1 MHKVRGL
8 NMAFSSNLKYLMD
21 YFDVSNYKLAQ
32 YIKSSQTSVKNWV
45 TGERLPHP
53 KTQKL
58 IAELFGVTVEELNA
72 DEFPHIKG
80 EHKLPLQKK
89 ARPSPAPVR
98 TRRGRYRFAPGEPAE
113 VVMALYD
120 LSDRLNWQQ
129 ACEILGCSKTHLY
142 RLVRE
147 GKVPIYGTGKRYRW
161 FSRENLEHILAKGFS
176 ERITLTK

>member
-1 MHKVRGL
+1 
-8 NMAFSSNLKYLMD
+8 MAFSSNLKYLMD

-72 DEFPHIKG
+72 DELPHIKG

-89 ARPSPAPVR
+89 ARPSPKGDERPECWDLL
-98 TRRGRYRFAPGEPAE
+98 TREEREKAREYIEMLIAARG
-113 VVMALYD
+113 
-120 LSDRLNWQQ
+120 
-129 ACEILGCSKTHLY
+129 KH
-142 RLVRE
+142 
-147 GKVPIYGTGKRYRW
+147 
-161 FSRENLEHILAKGFS
+161 
-176 ERITLTK
+176 